1 LVELLFSQSVK
12 WGVHLVTI
20 EYDAAQHLLGDW
32 VRSEMSNR
40 NIYFEIHPY
49 RTRKIAKTKRI
60 ESLGQL
66 YSSNQLFHNDKQEE
80 LKKEFERFGK
90 TSDIHILD
98 ALAQIMDEGVR
109 RRGFPPGSYGII
121 GVRDDSVESRG
132 VDPTTGYSQI
142 EYGGSY

>member
-1 LVELLFSQSVK
+1 MAST
-12 WGVHLVTI
+12 VTI

-32 VRSEMSNR
+32 VRSEMNKR

-49 RTRKIAKTKRI
+49 RTKKVNKSKRI
-60 ESLGQL
+60 ETLGQL
-66 YSSNQLFHNDKQEE
+66 YSANQLFHNEKQVELKQE
-80 LKKEFERFGK
+80 FDRFGK

-109 RRGFPPGSYGII
+109 KQGFPPGSYGILGI
-121 GVRDDSVESRG
+121 LSDSLESRG
-132 VDPTTGYSQI
+132 VDPETGYSQI